1 MCSTYPRAVCGVR
14 ESDHHLG
21 LLPTPAQTLGGS
33 TTLRLPGCRERIRGC
48 MHQLSY
54 KELTVIGLID
64 SYLGIDLQL
73 DISHIVIAVAFG
85 RYWATMPR

>member
-1 MCSTYPRAVCGVR
+1 
-14 ESDHHLG
+14 
-21 LLPTPAQTLGGS
+21 
-33 TTLRLPGCRERIRGC
+33 

-54 KELTVIGLID
+54 KELTVIGLIE